1 MLCLSEVGP
10 GGLVT
15 AGSSSGAEHS
25 LDWTLAG
32 WEKQTCFNQQGETK
46 TDPRFTLNTSR
57 MRRTQN
63 PVQQFMRR
71 ILSNKLHGNCN
82 RRVCLL
88 FFPFTPHT
96 PIYCRKQHLFQMTF
110 SSNTSNNSTV
120 IMLCSHVD

>member
-1 MLCLSEVGP
+1 MLLCLSEVGP

-25 LDWTLAG
+25 VDTC
-32 WEKQTCFNQQGETK
+32 WEKKTCFNQQGETI

-63 PVQQFMRR
+63 PVQFMRR

-82 RRVCLL
+82 RRSQLA
-88 FFPFTPHT
+88 
-96 PIYCRKQHLFQMTF
+96 YF
-110 SSNTSNNSTV
+110 SS
-120 IMLCSHVD
+120 H